1 MSRKPRV
8 RVKICGVRDADEAW
22 AAVDAGA
29 DAIGFHFVEGRPT
42 SIDPVEAYEI
52 MADLPPFVSSVGV
65 VENCAIDD
73 FSDIEEDCPTALSQ
87 LDGIENPKLVMQCGP
102 GVIKR
107 VRWAEHPAI
116 GESEDADPI
125 STWDELDEV
134 DAILV
139 VPESAWTNAAIDRLA
154 GRVQSCAKPILLGG
168 WTADSFE
175 PKDLRDAIARVQP
188 FAVDLV
194 LGEGDPDGVIERF
207 IEAVR

>member
-1 MSRKPRV
+1 MSTKPRV
-8 RVKICGVRDADEAW
+8 RVKICGVQSAETAW
-22 AAVDAGA
+22 DAVDAGA

-52 MADLPPFVSSVGV
+52 MADLPPFVSCVGV

-73 FSDIEEDCPTALSQ
+73 FSDIEEDCPTAMSQ
-87 LDGIENPKLVMQCGP
+87 LDGLENPKLVMQCGP

-107 VRWAEHPAI
+107 VRWSEQPAI

-139 VPESAWTNAAIDRLA
+139 VPESAWTDAAIDRLA
-154 GRVQSCAKPILLGG
+154 ERVQSCDKPILLGG
-168 WTADSFE
+168 WTASSFK
-175 PKDLRDAIARVQP
+175 PNQIRDAIARVQP
-188 FAVDLV
+188 FAIDFV
-194 LGEGDPDGVIERF
+194 LGESDSTDAIGRLMD
-207 IEAVR
+207 AVR